1 MDVVLEDKNIVKA
14 KNIDKLKNRSFPI
27 ILQMLADTLS
37 VSLSFVLQYYFVFSS
52 GIVNNTGV
60 PNYGIVAL
68 GLVFVNL
75 YWFVLFY
82 FSGLYKNW
90 YERSPFE
97 EFFTI
102 IKTTFIGVF
111 IIYLLV
117 ITDTTKSPRLT
128 FLFYFLMITFLTI
141 TLRLIV
147 RKIQKKLRSMGL
159 IRMSAIVIGTDEKIK
174 SILQDTKN
182 SLGWG
187 INCLGGVLSQNSYSH
202 SENILGNIS
211 ELKNVIETYNPEVII
226 MADSEMS
233 HKTMFE
239 IVNYCSDKNIRCK
252 IEPDLYS
259 VFTGQ
264 TKTHNIYGIPFIE
277 ISPQLMK
284 NWEQSAKRIF
294 DIIFSGIILLVGL
307 PIWILL
313 ALAIR
318 LESKG
323 NVFYTQDRV
332 GKDGKLF
339 RMIKFRSMVE
349 NADKIGG
356 GWTEVNDKRVTKFGK
371 FLRKTHLDE
380 IPQFLNVIKGDMSIV
395 GPRPEQPHLVEEF
408 SKTYPFYKRR
418 LKVRPGITGWWQV
431 KYTPYTFD
439 IKEIEGRLKDDF
451 YYIENMSIKF
461 DIEIVVRT
469 VWCVIKGHGQA

>member
-1 MDVVLEDKNIVKA
+1 MESIVLDKKISKA
-14 KNIDKLKNRSFPI
+14 KNIDKFRNRSFPI
-27 ILQMLADTLS
+27 ILQMSSDTISVTLS
-37 VSLSFVLQYYFVFSS
+37 FLLQYFFVFSS
-52 GIVNNTGV
+52 GIISNYGV
-60 PNYGIVAL
+60 PNYGIFAL
-68 GLVFVNL
+68 GLLFINL
-75 YWFVLFY
+75 YWFILFY

-102 IKTTFIGVF
+102 IKTTFVGVL
-111 IIYLLV
+111 IIYLFV
-117 ITDTTKSPRLT
+117 ITDTQKTPRLT
-128 FLFYFLMITFLTI
+128 FLFYFFTITFITI
-141 TLRLIV
+141 LLRLAV
-147 RKIQKKLRSMGL
+147 RKIQKKLRSKG
-159 IRMSAIVIGTDEKIK
+159 IIKMSAIVIGTEEKINHITKDTIK
-174 SILQDTKN
+174 SP
-182 SLGWG
+182 GWG
-187 INCLGGVLSQNSYSH
+187 ISCLGGILSRVEYSNSN
-202 SENILGNIS
+202 NIIGNIS
-211 ELKNVIETYNPEVII
+211 ELENIIHEYNPEVII

-233 HKTMFE
+233 HKNMFE
-239 IVNYCSDKNIRCK
+239 IVNLCSDKNIRCK

-284 NWEQSAKRIF
+284 NWEQTTKRIF
-294 DIIFSGIILLVGL
+294 DIIFSVLVLLIGL
-307 PIWILL
+307 PFWILL

-323 NVFYTQDRV
+323 NIFYTQNRV

-349 NADKIGG
+349 NADKIGA

-371 FLRKTHLDE
+371 LLRKTHFDE
-380 IPQFLNVIKGDMSIV
+380 IPQFLNVLKGDMSIV

>member
-1 MDVVLEDKNIVKA
+1 VESIVVDKKVVKS
-14 KNIDKLKNRSFPI
+14 KNIDKFKNRSFPI
-27 ILQMLADTLS
+27 IMQMWADTIS
-37 VSLSFVLQYYFVFSS
+37 VTISFLLQYYFVFSS
-52 GIVNNTGV
+52 GILYKPGV

-68 GLVFVNL
+68 GLLFVNL
-75 YWFVLFY
+75 YWFALFY

-102 IKTTFIGVF
+102 IKTTFIGIL
-111 IIYLLV
+111 IIYILV
-117 ITDTTKSPRLT
+117 ITNTTKQPRLS
-128 FLFYFLMITFLTI
+128 FLFYFFNITFITI
-141 TLRLIV
+141 ALRLVV
-147 RKIQKKLRSMGL
+147 RKIQKKLRSKGL
-159 IRMSAIVIGTDEKIK
+159 ISMSAVVIGTEAKINSIK
-174 SILQDTKN
+174 SDTII
-182 SLGWG
+182 SQSWG
-187 INCLGGVLSQNSYSH
+187 LNVIGGVLSQNHYPN
-202 SENILGNIS
+202 SENIIGRIGDLEQI
-211 ELKNVIETYNPEVII
+211 IDTYNPEVII
-226 MADSEMS
+226 MADAEMN
-233 HKTMFE
+233 HKTMFQ
-239 IVNYCSDKNIRCK
+239 IVNLCSERNIRCK

-259 VFTGQ
+259 IFTGQ

-284 NWEQSAKRIF
+284 NWEQTTKRMF
-294 DIIFSGIILLVGL
+294 DIIFSSVVLLLGFPFWLLV
-307 PIWILL
+307 

-323 NVFYTQDRV
+323 NIFYTQDRV

-339 RMIKFRSMVE
+339 RMIKFRSMVP

-371 FLRKTHLDE
+371 LLRKTHLDE

-461 DIEIVVRT
+461 DIEIVIRT